1 MHRDQP
7 WTIGI
12 DIGGTKI
19 ELAGV
24 DLLGNVIRR
33 IRIETR
39 TAELPETVES
49 DMIEAIEQIREGL
62 DYPPLGVGIGM
73 AGQIEPETGVV
84 RFAPNLNWLEV
95 PLRANMSEAL
105 GLPVF
110 VTNDVRAATL
120 GEWLFGAGRGC
131 DDLLCLFVGTG
142 IGGGI
147 VTGGRLLTGCSN
159 TAGELGHIIIEMNGP
174 HCHCGSRGCMEA
186 FAGGWAISRRAREA
200 VEADPVA
207 GACLLQ
213 QVGGQAEKLTPRHLV
228 PAVEVGDKLALQ
240 LVDEISEALIAGAT
254 GLVNAF
260 NPCRLILGGGVMEG
274 FPQLVDRIG
283 DGIRKRA
290 LSAASAPLEVVPSG
304 LRNLAGVIGAAVLA
318 MRELA
323 GKELHP

>member
-33 IRIETR
+33 VRIETR
-39 TAELPETVES
+39 TGELPGTVEA
-49 DMIEAIEQIREGL
+49 DMIQAIHQVREGL
-62 DYPPLGVGIGM
+62 DYPPIGVGIGM

-95 PLRANMSEAL
+95 PLQSDMSEAL

-120 GEWLFGAGRGC
+120 GEWLFGAGHGC

-147 VTGGRLLTGCSN
+147 VTGGRLVTGCSN
-159 TAGELGHIIIEMNGP
+159 TAGELGHIIIDMNGP

-186 FAGGWAISRRAREA
+186 LAGGWAIARRTREA

-207 GACLLQ
+207 GACLLR
-213 QVGGQAEKLTPRHLV
+213 QVGGKAEKLTPRELV
-228 PAVEVGDKLALQ
+228 AAVEEGDPLALQ
-240 LVDEISEALIAGAT
+240 LLDEIAEALVAGAT

-274 FPQLVDRIG
+274 FPQLIGRIA
-283 DGIRKRA
+283 DGIGKRA
-290 LSAASAPLEVVPSG
+290 LSAASAPLEVLPSG
-304 LRNLAGVIGAAVLA
+304 LGNLAGVIGAAVLA

-323 GKELHP
+323 GKEMHP